1 MTHLNVITIF
11 STMMSSK
18 MAWKI
23 FSGKISYLK
32 IISRLA
38 WPLIFFSSR
47 LVLYLTNMH
56 YYINFPKKKYFKT
69 KPRIHKGIQF
79 SMEKRDKLLKIYCN
93 ESDSILKATKQNNF
107 KIVIPYVISK
117 IKESKKQ
124 YYQRYSQKYSTNVK
138 KIGMELDQLLL

>member
-1 MTHLNVITIF
+1 M
-11 STMMSSK
+11 
-18 MAWKI
+18 
-23 FSGKISYLK
+23 
-32 IISRLA
+32 
-38 WPLIFFSSR
+38 
-47 LVLYLTNMH
+47 LYLTNMH
-56 YYINFPKKKYFKT
+56 YYIHFPKKIYFKT

-124 YYQRYSQKYSTNVK
+124 YYQRYSQKYSTNIK

>member
-56 YYINFPKKKYFKT
+56 YYINFPKKEYFKT

-124 YYQRYSQKYSTNVK
+124 YYQRYSQKYSTNIK
-138 KIGMELDQLLL
+138 KLGWN

>member
-107 KIVIPYVISK
+107 KIIIPYVISK

-124 YYQRYSQKYSTNVK
+124 YYQRYSQKYSTNIK
-138 KIGMELDQLLL
+138 KLGWN

>member
-124 YYQRYSQKYSTNVK
+124 YYQRYSQKYSTNIK
-138 KIGMELDQLLL
+138 KLGWN

>member
-1 MTHLNVITIF
+1 
-11 STMMSSK
+11 
-18 MAWKI
+18 MA
-23 FSGKISYLK
+23 FN
-32 IISRLA
+32 
-38 WPLIFFSSR
+38 FFFEQVSALFDKHALLRKLS
-47 LVLYLTNMH
+47 
-56 YYINFPKKKYFKT
+56 KKKYFKT

>member
-1 MTHLNVITIF
+1 
-11 STMMSSK
+11 
-18 MAWKI
+18 MA
-23 FSGKISYLK
+23 FN
-32 IISRLA
+32 
-38 WPLIFFSSR
+38 FFFEQVSALFDKHALLHKLS
-47 LVLYLTNMH
+47 
-56 YYINFPKKKYFKT
+56 KKKYFKT

-124 YYQRYSQKYSTNVK
+124 YYQRYSQKYSTNIK
-138 KIGMELDQLLL
+138 KNWDGIRSIVALTAKAKTSWNSSTLKGVTTTNKKCTVETFKGTLM

>member
-124 YYQRYSQKYSTNVK
+124 YYQRYSQKYSTNIK